1 MTRLARHIG
10 LLFAALFLLAQG
22 IATAHAGGP
31 GPHDHDGV
39 ACAVTLIAEDQ
50 AVAPEPVLVETPVPT
65 ETAPVLHDRP
75 VAQICVDAAD
85 TRAPPP
91 RGPPA

>member
-1 MTRLARHIG
+1 MTRFARHIG

-39 ACAVTLIAEDQ
+39 ACAVMLVAEDQ
-50 AVAPEPVLVETPVPT
+50 AVAPEPVLVETPVPA
-65 ETAPVLHDRP
+65 EPAPLSHALP
-75 VAQICVDAAD
+75 GAQSCVDAAD
-85 TRAPPP
+85 ARAPPP